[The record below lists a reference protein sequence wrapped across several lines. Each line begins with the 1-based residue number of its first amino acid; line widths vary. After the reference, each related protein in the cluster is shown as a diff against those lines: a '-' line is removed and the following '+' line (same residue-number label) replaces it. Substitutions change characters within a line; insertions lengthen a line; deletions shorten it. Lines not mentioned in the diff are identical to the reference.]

1 MPDGPADLITPA
13 MRACI
18 GTTTDAVSL
27 PEEIGASDVRRFCD
41 VIGETNPI
49 YWEDA
54 AAQQAGYRKRVV
66 PPMLVV
72 QFFRRVDDAEGE
84 ERAAGVAWP
93 GLELPPEFTNARNAG
108 HRFDWLKP
116 VYVGDRLVLQQRLTD
131 IFVKTGRAGLPI
143 IFLKRETEIRNQDG
157 EVVVRQTSTT
167 ARMPE
172 GSVSGAKPAT
182 ASA

>member
-18 GTTTDAVSL
+18 GTTTEAVPL

-41 VIGETNPI
+41 VIGETNSI
-49 YWEDA
+49 YWDDA
-54 AAQQAGYRKRVV
+54 AAQKAGYRRRVV

-72 QFFRRVDDAEGE
+72 QFFRRVDDDAEGQ
-84 ERAAGVAWP
+84 ERAGVSWP
-93 GLELPPEFTNARNAG
+93 GLELPPEFTNTRNAG
-108 HRFDWLKP
+108 HRFEWLKP
-116 VYVGDRLVLQQRLTD
+116 VYVGDQLVLQQKLTD

-167 ARMPE
+167 ARLPE
-172 GSVSGAKPAT
+172 GSVSGAKPAP